1 MWIFVGDDILAGR
14 LLWRSTGHRACYLAP
29 RNRLLQALAVTVA
42 ILIDPFPE
50 CQLLGARSSEFSFA
64 RQRHIAVPSFGLR
77 KTEFR
82 RPGTVDACHGA
93 FSVDLG

>member
-1 MWIFVGDDILAGR
+1 MTSSQDASSGVRQGVG
-14 LLWRSTGHRACYLAP
+14 ACYLAP

-50 CQLLGARSSEFSFA
+50 CQLLGVRSSEFGFA
-64 RQRHIAVPSFGLR
+64 RQRHAPVPSIGLR

-82 RPGTVDACHGA
+82 RPGTVDACHYA
-93 FSVDLG
+93 FPVDLE